1 MTRRANCCGPLACRS
16 ARHNGLPA
24 RGASKG
30 FPCWRRGLANQDNT
44 HMATEAKNVKFR
56 KQMAKLAAS
65 RKPDA
70 KVKMPPRERI
80 RIRLRCKLCGR
91 PRAVYRKFGI
101 CRICFRDMAS
111 DGLIPGVKKAS
122 W

>member
-1 MTRRANCCGPLACRS
+1 
-16 ARHNGLPA
+16 
-24 RGASKG
+24 
-30 FPCWRRGLANQDNT
+30 
-44 HMATEAKNVKFR
+44 MATEAKYVRFR
-56 KQMAKLAAS
+56 KQLKKLEAHAVQTTDGRTLVGQVAPQASGGVTVVDERRQRTTLAKDKIKSMDKL
-65 RKPDA
+65 
-70 KVKMPPRERI
+70 KMPPRQRI

-101 CRICFRDMAS
+101 CRICFRNMAS